1 MNQETNNNLENTQA
15 VPTST
20 PENVVN
26 TQAVPTTAAV
36 SGATEELEIPTAEA
50 TPTAEPVQPAIA
62 PTVTVSSP
70 IEEGKIEV
78 VEGQSNTEI
87 GTQPHDVP
95 IPDENNK
102 KDFVIKSK
110 KETVAED
117 VKAREAKIEEHV
129 KKANENYKPNSKATN
144 VFLVIFLTFM
154 IAFCIFLPQIREFV
168 TKWESGKL
176 NEVPEVKITNG
187 VLECDYERSSE
198 ELEYKY
204 HYKFKFSKNTLES
217 YEKST
222 TIRGDASIDG
232 DKLSTLKENCNA
244 MRRAA
249 DEIDGIEI
257 LCSAETNKVI
267 TTEKLELKD
276 FNNESITPAYTE
288 AGGEYPE
295 YSFEQDMDEVEK
307 NMKAAGFTC
316 ERSGV

>member
-154 IAFCIFLPQIREFV
+154 IVFLLI
-168 TKWESGKL
+168 
-176 NEVPEVKITNG
+176 
-187 VLECDYERSSE
+187 
-198 ELEYKY
+198 
-204 HYKFKFSKNTLES
+204 
-217 YEKST
+217 
-222 TIRGDASIDG
+222 
-232 DKLSTLKENCNA
+232 
-244 MRRAA
+244 
-249 DEIDGIEI
+249 
-257 LCSAETNKVI
+257 
-267 TTEKLELKD
+267 
-276 FNNESITPAYTE
+276 
-288 AGGEYPE
+288 
-295 YSFEQDMDEVEK
+295 
-307 NMKAAGFTC
+307 
-316 ERSGV
+316 

>member
-1 MNQETNNNLENTQA
+1 
-15 VPTST
+15 
-20 PENVVN
+20 
-26 TQAVPTTAAV
+26 
-36 SGATEELEIPTAEA
+36 
-50 TPTAEPVQPAIA
+50 
-62 PTVTVSSP
+62 
-70 IEEGKIEV
+70 
-78 VEGQSNTEI
+78 
-87 GTQPHDVP
+87 
-95 IPDENNK
+95 
-102 KDFVIKSK
+102 
-110 KETVAED
+110 
-117 VKAREAKIEEHV
+117 
-129 KKANENYKPNSKATN
+129 
-144 VFLVIFLTFM
+144 M

-222 TIRGDASIDG
+222 TVRGDASIDG

-249 DEIDGIEI
+249 DEINGIEI